1 MMENKLNFEES
12 LARLEEIVRAL
23 ESGEKSLDD
32 SMKLYEEGV
41 RLIRV
46 CSSELEGAEA
56 KIKILK
62 ETLSGEVA
70 ESDMPAGNAE

>member
-1 MMENKLNFEES
+1 MENKLNFEES

-23 ESGEKSLDD
+23 ENGEKSLDD

-46 CSSELEGAEA
+46 CSSELDGAEA

-62 ETLSGEVA
+62 ETLSGEIA

>member
-1 MMENKLNFEES
+1 MDNKLNFEEA
-12 LARLEEIVRAL
+12 LARLEEIVRSL
-23 ESGEKSLDD
+23 EGGEKSLDD

-62 ETLSGEVA
+62 ETLSGDIA

>member
-1 MMENKLNFEES
+1 MENKLNFEES
-12 LARLEEIVRAL
+12 LARLEEIVKAL

-41 RLIRV
+41 RLVRL
-46 CSSELEGAEA
+46 CSSELDGVEA

-62 ETLSGEVA
+62 ETISGEIA
-70 ESDMPAGNAE
+70 ESDMPAMNVE

>member
-1 MMENKLNFEES
+1 MDNKLNFEEA
-12 LARLEEIVRAL
+12 LARLEEIVRSL
-23 ESGEKSLDD
+23 EGGEKSLDD

-62 ETLSGEVA
+62 ETLSGEIA
-70 ESDMPAGNAE
+70 ESDMPVGNAE

>member
-1 MMENKLNFEES
+1 MEDKLNFEES

-62 ETLSGEVA
+62 ETLSGEIA
-70 ESDMPAGNAE
+70 ESDMPVGNAE

>member
-1 MMENKLNFEES
+1 MYNKLNFEEA
-12 LARLEEIVRAL
+12 LARLEEIVRSL
-23 ESGEKSLDD
+23 EGGEKSLDD

>member
-1 MMENKLNFEES
+1 MENKLNFEES

-62 ETLSGEVA
+62 ETLSGEIA
-70 ESDMPAGNAE
+70 ESEMPAGNAE

>member
-1 MMENKLNFEES
+1 MENKLNFEES
-12 LARLEEIVRAL
+12 LARLDEIVRAL

-46 CSSELEGAEA
+46 CSSELEGAET

-62 ETLSGEVA
+62 ETLSGEIA
-70 ESDMPAGNAE
+70 ESDMPVGNAE

>member
-1 MMENKLNFEES
+1 MENKLNFEES

-23 ESGEKSLDD
+23 ENGEKSLDD

-46 CSSELEGAEA
+46 CSSELDSAEA

-62 ETLSGEVA
+62 ETLSGEIA
-70 ESDMPAGNAE
+70 ESDMPVGNAE

>member
-1 MMENKLNFEES
+1 MENKLNFEEA
-12 LARLEEIVRAL
+12 LARLEEIVRSL
-23 ESGEKSLDD
+23 ESGDKSLDD

-62 ETLSGEVA
+62 ETLSGEIA

>member
-1 MMENKLNFEES
+1 MENKLNFEES

-23 ESGEKSLDD
+23 ENGEKSLDD

-46 CSSELEGAEA
+46 CSSELEGAETR
-56 KIKILK
+56 IKILK
-62 ETLSGEVA
+62 ETLTGEIA
-70 ESDMPAGNAE
+70 ESDMPVGNAE

>member
-1 MMENKLNFEES
+1 MEDKLNFEES

-46 CSSELEGAEA
+46 CSSELESAEA

-62 ETLSGEVA
+62 ETLSGEIA
-70 ESDMPAGNAE
+70 ESDMPVGNAE

>member
-1 MMENKLNFEES
+1 MENKLNFEES

-23 ESGEKSLDD
+23 ENGEKSLDD

-46 CSSELEGAEA
+46 CSSELDGAEA

-62 ETLSGEVA
+62 ETLSGEIA
-70 ESDMPAGNAE
+70 ESDMPVGNAE

>member
-1 MMENKLNFEES
+1 MDNKLNFEEV
-12 LARLEEIVRAL
+12 LARLEEIVRSL
-23 ESGEKSLDD
+23 EGGEKSLDD

-62 ETLSGEVA
+62 ETLSGDIA

>member
-1 MMENKLNFEES
+1 MEIKMNFEES
-12 LARLEEIVRAL
+12 LARLEEIVRSL
-23 ESGEKSLDD
+23 ESGDKSLDD

-62 ETLSGEVA
+62 ETLSGDIA

>member
-1 MMENKLNFEES
+1 MENKLNFEES
-12 LARLEEIVRAL
+12 LARLEEIVKAL

-41 RLIRV
+41 RLVRL
-46 CSSELEGAEA
+46 CSSELDGVEA

-62 ETLSGEVA
+62 ETVSGEVA
-70 ESDMPAGNAE
+70 ESDMPVMNVE